1 MKIPAYANAWQFLV
15 FSIVL
20 LILPLPSARANDIV
34 VDKHCSLAQAIGSA
48 NNNSSKA
55 RCETGYREDTII
67 LEDDLDL
74 LDELPAITS
83 KIVLEGNNH
92 TIFVKP
98 RYPAFTIKY
107 GDLTINNLRVKFSG
121 KNRAGPTI
129 EIVNGSLSII
139 DSQIERCTG
148 KFLVEDS
155 FGTVLGDSDVCGY
168 SAETVESWFSGPA
181 PIATAIPA
189 PAQSDTCAALTGTT
203 ATISARYGLG
213 SGLQCQQVDATG
225 IGNAG
230 VVQSGFID
238 AVDVWGYVE
247 QGVEIC
253 FAQQGAIVFLDA
265 ATAPRMPAPVEQF
278 ARDGKT
284 CAAFDRP
291 GTVVLV
297 PGQAPARE
305 TEAPV
310 DPPTP
315 QCSITTT
322 VNLKLR
328 AAPAI
333 RKNIIGYVS
342 RGTSFVPI
350 ARTTY
355 WFNVDYHGTLGWIN
369 ANPSY
374 VIIAGACA

>member
-1 MKIPAYANAWQFLV
+1 M
-15 FSIVL
+15 
-20 LILPLPSARANDIV
+20 
-34 VDKHCSLAQAIGSA
+34 VDKRCSLAQAIGSA

-55 RCETGYREDTII
+55 RCVTGYREDTII

-92 TIFVKP
+92 TIYVKP

-107 GDLTINNLRVKFSG
+107 GDLTIKNLRVKFRN

-129 EIVNGSLSII
+129 EVVNGSITI
-139 DSQIERCTG
+139 VDSQITRCTG

-155 FGTVLGDSDVCGY
+155 FGAVLGDSDVCGY

-181 PIATAIPA
+181 LIATAIPA
-189 PAQSDTCAALTGTT
+189 PVQPDTCAALTSTT

-213 SGLQCQQVDATG
+213 SGVQCQQVDATG
-225 IGNAG
+225 IGNAAI
-230 VVQSGFID
+230 VQSGFID

-284 CAAFDRP
+284 CAAFDRS

-297 PGQAPARE
+297 PGQAPAKE
-305 TEAPV
+305 TEAPD
-310 DPPTP
+310 DPPAP

-350 ARTTY
+350 DRTLY
-355 WFNVDYHGTLGWIN
+355 WYNVNHQGTLGWISAN
-369 ANPSY
+369 ANY
-374 VIIAGACA
+374 VQANAAC

>member
-1 MKIPAYANAWQFLV
+1 MKISAFINPSHFLV
-15 FSIVL
+15 LAIAL
-20 LILPLPSARANDIV
+20 LFLPLPRASANDIV

-55 RCETGYREDTII
+55 RCETGYREDAII
-67 LEDDLDL
+67 LEDDFEF

-92 TIFVKP
+92 TITVKP

-107 GDLTINNLRVKFSG
+107 GDLTIKNLRVKFSG

-129 EIVNGSLSII
+129 EIVNGSITI
-139 DSQIERCTG
+139 VDSQITRCTG

-168 SAETVESWFSGPA
+168 AAETVASWFGGPA
-181 PIATAIPA
+181 LIATAIPA
-189 PAQSDTCAALTGTT
+189 PSQPATCAALTGTT
-203 ATISARYGLG
+203 ATISAHYGIG
-213 SGLQCQQVDATG
+213 SGVQCHQVDATG
-225 IGNAG
+225 IGNASIVG
-230 VVQSGFID
+230 AGFID
-238 AVDVWGYVE
+238 AVDVYGYVE

-253 FAQQGAIVFLDA
+253 FARQGAIVFLDA
-265 ATAPRMPAPVEQF
+265 ASAPRMPAPVEQF
-278 ARDGKT
+278 AQDGKT
-284 CAAFDRP
+284 CAALDRP

-310 DPPTP
+310 DPPAP

-333 RKNIIGYVS
+333 RNNIIGYVS
-342 RGTSFVPI
+342 RGTTFVPI
-350 ARTTY
+350 GRTTY
-355 WFNVDYHGTLGWIN
+355 WYNVNYHGTLGWISAN
-369 ANPSY
+369 ANY
-374 VIIAGACA
+374 VQANAAC